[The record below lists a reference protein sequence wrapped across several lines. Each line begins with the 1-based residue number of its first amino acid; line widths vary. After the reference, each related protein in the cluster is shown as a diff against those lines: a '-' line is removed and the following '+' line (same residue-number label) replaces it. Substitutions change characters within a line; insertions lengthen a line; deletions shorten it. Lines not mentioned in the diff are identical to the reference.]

1 MDAYTESEISSLSL
15 EWEDDD
21 DMMNDYFIPSPPEMC
36 VQCRVRNRTAFYF
49 CTANKMITN

>member
-1 MDAYTESEISSLSL
+1 MGKMDAYTESEISSLSL

-36 VQCRVRNRTAFYF
+36 VQCRVRTK
-49 CTANKMITN
+49 CLSTIVWQTV